1 MSTNTFV
8 QVASTIPHIYVPYE
22 FLFGSVDA
30 DVATGASKD
39 AAVKFGA
46 VLGVQEL
53 ITAEQGDTITTFKL
67 KKGHL
72 YKCFA
77 DVLYYDSNAQASYYN
92 REYMW
97 YDTKTGQTLGLFGV
111 KDFHESEFDYASPA
125 ICVVDASTQDREV
138 AVKVTSEDGYV
149 DSYKRGSK
157 CVIEV
162 ITDRSGPFNQG

>member
-39 AAVKFGA
+39 AVVKFGA

-72 YKCFA
+72 YIH
-77 DVLYYDSNAQASYYN
+77 
-92 REYMW
+92 EP
-97 YDTKTGQTLGLFGV
+97 KT
-111 KDFHESEFDYASPA
+111 FHY
-125 ICVVDASTQDREV
+125 Q
-138 AVKVTSEDGYV
+138 
-149 DSYKRGSK
+149 RGSEN
-157 CVIEV
+157 VTV
-162 ITDRSGPFNQG
+162 FLHGLPY